1 MPRSSPPS
9 PVTARARA
17 LLGIDVERRKP
28 QLEVDARAT
37 RSRERAPL
45 GWIPDPPVPFPGDAQ
60 KVEPAESGTRGESG
74 PRGRHRPAAGPALV
88 TTPLSLRRARI
99 HVSWQAVAALTVLAI
114 IAALIFAIRVA
125 RAEQSAAPKPAT
137 GSTPAGVVGRT
148 VPSAFATA
156 GAASGQRV
164 AGGAPPSGGAKG
176 TSAAGGTVGGGAA
189 GGGAAG
195 GGTVGGGAAGGG
207 TVGGGA
213 AGGGAGGVPQAAMIM
228 VHVAGHVARPGVV
241 TVAQGARVVDAITL
255 AGGAS
260 PGADLQHVN
269 LARLLVDAEQ
279 VYVPKAGEAIPAAPG
294 PTAGAAAAG
303 RGGSA
308 AGPTSAVV
316 NLNTADASALEGLPG
331 LGPVLA
337 QRIVDWRTEHGRFTS
352 VDELGEV
359 SGIGEK
365 LLSQIRSK
373 VTV

>member
-1 MPRSSPPS
+1 MPRHSPPS

-17 LLGIDVERRKP
+17 LLGIDVERRRP
-28 QLEVDARAT
+28 QLEAAARAT

-45 GWIPDPPVPFPGDAQ
+45 GWIPDPPVPVPGDGQ
-60 KVEPAESGTRGESG
+60 GVEPAESGTRGESG
-74 PRGRHRPAAGPALV
+74 RRGRHRPASGPALV

-99 HVSWQAVAALTVLAI
+99 HVSWQAVVALVVLAI
-114 IAALIFAIRVA
+114 IAALVFAVRVA

-137 GSTPAGVVGRT
+137 GSAPGGVVGRT
-148 VPSAFATA
+148 VPSAFATT
-156 GAASGQRV
+156 GAASGGRV

-176 TSAAGGTVGGGAA
+176 TSAAGGTVGGG
-189 GGGAAG
+189 GA
-195 GGTVGGGAAGGG
+195 
-207 TVGGGA
+207 GGGA
-213 AGGGAGGVPQAAMIM
+213 AGGGAGGAPQAAMIM
-228 VHVAGHVARPGVV
+228 VHVAGQVARPGVV

-269 LARLLVDAEQ
+269 LARLLVDGEQ

-316 NLNTADASALEGLPG
+316 NLNTADASALDGLPG

>member
-1 MPRSSPPS
+1 MPRHSPPS

-17 LLGIDVERRKP
+17 LLGIDVERRRP
-28 QLEVDARAT
+28 QLEVAARAT

-45 GWIPDPPVPFPGDAQ
+45 GWIPDPPAPVPGDAQ
-60 KVEPAESGTRGESG
+60 GVEPAESGTRGESG
-74 PRGRHRPAAGPALV
+74 RRGRHRPASGPALV

-99 HVSWQAVAALTVLAI
+99 HVSWQAVVALIVLAI
-114 IAALIFAIRVA
+114 IAALVFAVRVA

-148 VPSAFATA
+148 VPSAFATT
-156 GAASGQRV
+156 GAASGGRV

-176 TSAAGGTVGGGAA
+176 TSAAGGTVGGGA
-189 GGGAAG
+189 
-195 GGTVGGGAAGGG
+195 V
-207 TVGGGA
+207 
-213 AGGGAGGVPQAAMIM
+213 GGGAGGAPQAAMSM
-228 VHVAGHVARPGVV
+228 VHVAGQVARPGVV

-269 LARLLVDAEQ
+269 LARLLVDGEQ

-316 NLNTADASALEGLPG
+316 NLNIADASALDGLPG

>member
-1 MPRSSPPS
+1 
-9 PVTARARA
+9 V
-17 LLGIDVERRKP
+17 
-28 QLEVDARAT
+28 
-37 RSRERAPL
+37 
-45 GWIPDPPVPFPGDAQ
+45 
-60 KVEPAESGTRGESG
+60 
-74 PRGRHRPAAGPALV
+74 
-88 TTPLSLRRARI
+88 
-99 HVSWQAVAALTVLAI
+99 
-114 IAALIFAIRVA
+114 
-125 RAEQSAAPKPAT
+125 
-137 GSTPAGVVGRT
+137 
-148 VPSAFATA
+148 
-156 GAASGQRV
+156 
-164 AGGAPPSGGAKG
+164 
-176 TSAAGGTVGGGAA
+176 

-207 TVGGGA
+207 TVGGGTVGGGAAGGGA
-213 AGGGAGGVPQAAMIM
+213 AGGGAGGAPQAAMIM
-228 VHVAGHVARPGVV
+228 VHVAGQVARPGVV

-316 NLNTADASALEGLPG
+316 NLNIADASALDGLPG

>member
-1 MPRSSPPS
+1 
-9 PVTARARA
+9 
-17 LLGIDVERRKP
+17 
-28 QLEVDARAT
+28 
-37 RSRERAPL
+37 L
-45 GWIPDPPVPFPGDAQ
+45 GWIPDPPVPVPGDGQ
-60 KVEPAESGTRGESG
+60 GVEPAESGTRGESG
-74 PRGRHRPAAGPALV
+74 RRGRHRPASGPALV

-99 HVSWQAVAALTVLAI
+99 HVSWQAVVALVVLAI
-114 IAALIFAIRVA
+114 IAALVFAVRVA

-137 GSTPAGVVGRT
+137 GSAPGGVVGRT
-148 VPSAFATA
+148 VPSAFATT
-156 GAASGQRV
+156 GAASGGRV

-176 TSAAGGTVGGGAA
+176 TSAAGGTVGGGGA
-189 GGGAAG
+189 GGGAA
-195 GGTVGGGAAGGG
+195 
-207 TVGGGA
+207 GGGA
-213 AGGGAGGVPQAAMIM
+213 AGGGAGGAPQAAMIM
-228 VHVAGHVARPGVV
+228 VHVAGQVARPGVV

-269 LARLLVDAEQ
+269 LARLLVDGEQ

-316 NLNTADASALEGLPG
+316 NLNTADASALDGLPG

>member
-1 MPRSSPPS
+1 MPRHSPPS

-17 LLGIDVERRKP
+17 LLGIDVERRRP
-28 QLEVDARAT
+28 QLEAAARAT

-45 GWIPDPPVPFPGDAQ
+45 GWIPDPPVPVPGDGQ
-60 KVEPAESGTRGESG
+60 GVEPAESGTRGESG
-74 PRGRHRPAAGPALV
+74 RRGRHRPASGPALV

-99 HVSWQAVAALTVLAI
+99 HVSWQAVVALVVLAI
-114 IAALIFAIRVA
+114 IAALVFAVRVA

-137 GSTPAGVVGRT
+137 GSTPGGVVGRT
-148 VPSAFATA
+148 VPSAFATT
-156 GAASGQRV
+156 GAASGGRV

-176 TSAAGGTVGGGAA
+176 TIAA

-195 GGTVGGGAAGGG
+195 GGAVGGAGGGGA
-207 TVGGGA
+207 VGGGA
-213 AGGGAGGVPQAAMIM
+213 AGGGAGGAAQAAMIM
-228 VHVAGHVARPGVV
+228 VHVAGQVARPGVV

-260 PGADLQHVN
+260 PGADLEHVN
-269 LARLLVDAEQ
+269 LARLLVDGEQ

-294 PTAGAAAAG
+294 PTAGAAAAA

-316 NLNTADASALEGLPG
+316 NLNTADASALDGLPG

>member
-1 MPRSSPPS
+1 MPRHSPPS

-28 QLEVDARAT
+28 QLEVVARAT

-45 GWIPDPPVPFPGDAQ
+45 GWIPDPPAPVPGDAQ
-60 KVEPAESGTRGESG
+60 GVEPAESGTRGESG
-74 PRGRHRPAAGPALV
+74 RRGRHRPASGPALV
-88 TTPLSLRRARI
+88 TAPLSLRRARI
-99 HVSWQAVAALTVLAI
+99 HVSWQAVVALIVLAI
-114 IAALIFAIRVA
+114 IAALVFAVRVA

-148 VPSAFATA
+148 VPSAFATT
-156 GAASGQRV
+156 GAASGGRV

-195 GGTVGGGAAGGG
+195 GG
-207 TVGGGA
+207 A
-213 AGGGAGGVPQAAMIM
+213 AGGGAGGAPQAAMSM
-228 VHVAGHVARPGVV
+228 VHVAGQVARPGVV

-269 LARLLVDAEQ
+269 LARLLVDGEQ

-316 NLNTADASALEGLPG
+316 NLNTADASALDGLPG